1 MITRILDNIN
11 RGKINN
17 LQDIARYVRI
27 FLCFIMYEKRKK
39 YMYCTNCGKEMNDI
53 QDVCLNCGVKKGV
66 AKQYCYNCGT
76 QINNMQSFCVNCG
89 VSLDVAPMNNSY
101 NNQAY
106 YPNQKSRLAAG
117 LFALFLGA
125 WGVHNFYLGN
135 TSRAVIQLV
144 VTIVGIL
151 LSFIGIGLFA
161 VLGMSVWALVEG
173 IFILSRHEGYDVD
186 SDGVPLKE

>member
-1 MITRILDNIN
+1 MFF
-11 RGKINN
+11 
-17 LQDIARYVRI
+17 V
-27 FLCFIMYEKRKK
+27 YERKN

-89 VSLDVAPMNNSY
+89 VSLEGFPMNNGYNNNY

-117 LFALFLGA
+117 LFAIALGA

-151 LSFIGIGLFA
+151 LSFIGIGIFA
-161 VLGMSVWALVEG
+161 VAGMGVWALVEG
-173 IFILSRHEGYDVD
+173 ILILSKHEGYDVD
-186 SDGVPLKE
+186 SDGVQLRD